1 MGKTEYVFV
10 FSFRFSPPEVL
21 KVARDVDYKMLQRDI
36 LKHMADCVKEGLISQ
51 VIYTQ
56 ISVLN
61 T

>member
-51 VIYTQ
+51 VIHT
-56 ISVLN
+56 
-61 T
+61 